1 MKRRLIAGVLIV
13 LSSLVATVAA
23 QTAVTLTV
31 EDVVL
36 QQQGSMINGFFDV
49 YFDTIG
55 LPPQMRAW
63 NARLNLTG
71 PAGLTFVSPFV
82 QNTDVGSPT
91 RTPVAPT
98 DGNHP
103 VNFSSTATVI
113 QAAGLIGSNPAPTL
127 DDNDGLFRVPFQVAA
142 NVDGVWN
149 VTIETAATD
158 LSDPNASAIPY
169 IADNGTITVRP
180 IPEPATV
187 CLLAIA
193 SLIGGV
199 VVIRRRLG

>member
-1 MKRRLIAGVLIV
+1 MMRRLIAAVLIA
-13 LSSLVATVAA
+13 LSSLVANVANA
-23 QTAVTLTV
+23 QSPVTLSV

-36 QQQGSMINGFFDV
+36 QQQGSVINGFFDV
-49 YFDTIG
+49 FFDTIG
-55 LPPQMRAW
+55 PPPSMRAW
-63 NARLNLTG
+63 NVRLNLSG

-98 DGNHP
+98 DASHP
-103 VNFSSTATVI
+103 QNVSSTASVL
-113 QAAGLIGSNPAPTL
+113 QAAGLISTNPPPTL

-149 VTIETAATD
+149 VTIDTVASE
-158 LSDPNASAIPY
+158 LSDPNANPISY

-180 IPEPATV
+180 IPEPAT
-187 CLLAIA
+187 LALFAIA
-193 SLIGGV
+193 SVIGSV
-199 VVIRRRLG
+199 VAIRRRS